1 MSAPIPPITPI
12 RPITPCAIRAWT
24 VTSAAGPGRQALSDA
39 LAGDATALQRLDAT
53 RWPAWA
59 LETWV
64 GAVDALD
71 QPPDPAAPPFP
82 GDRAERSSRAL
93 QLAWLGLQGDGFV
106 DATREAVARWGAD
119 RVGLLL
125 GSSASTIGVSEQA
138 WRDWPPGAPVPEVLR
153 HPSLN
158 TPHAVTGFVQRA
170 LGLAGPALTVSTAC
184 SSSAKVFASAERWLR
199 LGWVDA
205 VVVGGVDA
213 LCASVLYGFRALG
226 LVSTSPCRPF
236 DVARDGISI
245 GEAAGYALLERWEPG
260 DDPATPCLIGHGES
274 NDAHH
279 MSSPHPQGL
288 GAERALDEA
297 LARAGLS
304 AASIDLVLLHGTA
317 SERNDAVEAA
327 LVARRY
333 RADVHASASKGLT
346 GHTMGAAGIVQAVA
360 GLQALAGAGWPGSI
374 GTEVVDPALP
384 APFAQQL
391 RRAAVRGEPGEPAQ
405 PGAPGARVR
414 RVASHAF
421 GFGGNNCVLLF
432 GRAGGGS

>member
-1 MSAPIPPITPI
+1 MNRPQRPMRPLHPITPI
-12 RPITPCAIRAWT
+12 PVRAWT
-24 VTSAAGPGRQALSDA
+24 VTSAAGHGRDALSAA
-39 LAGDATALQRLDAT
+39 LAGNTTALQRLDAT

-59 LETWV
+59 LDTWV
-64 GAVDALD
+64 GAVDGLD
-71 QPPDPAAPPFP
+71 DEPDSTFP
-82 GDRAERSSRAL
+82 GDRIERTSRAL
-93 QLAWLGLQGDGFV
+93 QLAWLGLQGDGFL
-106 DATREAVARWGAD
+106 DATRDAVQRWGAD

-138 WRDWPPGAPVPEVLR
+138 FRDWPAGAPVPAALR

-158 TPHAVTGFVQRA
+158 TPHAITGFVQRA

-213 LCASVLYGFRALG
+213 LCASVLFGFRALG

-236 DVARDGISI
+236 DAARDGISI

-260 DDPATPCLIGHGES
+260 EDPATPCLIGHGES

-288 GAERALDEA
+288 GAELALDDA
-297 LARAGLS
+297 LARAALPAG
-304 AASIDLVLLHGTA
+304 AVDLVLLHGTA
-317 SERNDAVEAA
+317 SARNDEVEAA

-360 GLQALAGAGWPGSI
+360 GLQALSGAGRPGSI
-374 GTEVVDPALP
+374 GTQAVDPALP

-391 RRAAVRGEPGEPAQ
+391 RLQAEPA
-405 PGAPGARVR
+405 GAGPVSPVSPVNH
-414 RVASHAF
+414 VASHAF

-432 GRAGGGS
+432 GRAGGAR